1 MNFRKIL
8 LSALISFMLLTSS
21 MVFSQTAL
29 NRIKQDIFVLASDSL
44 MGRSAG
50 TKYGDKAAKYIF
62 SRFEENG
69 MEPKYQSIKTTTTE
83 KNIYAVIEGSD
94 PILKNEFIIMGAHY
108 DHLGY
113 KTKTKSGIIDT
124 IVYNG
129 ADDNASGTSLVL
141 ELGRMIAKNKG
152 DFKRSVVIIAF
163 DSEETGLNGSSY
175 FANSEDRYNDVI
187 ISKNTKLMMS
197 LDMVG
202 WLKQS
207 KKLTISGIGL
217 LDNPYQYFDKL
228 SLKGDNTIKFKDF
241 SRSLFTGS
249 DHMPFLNKNI
259 PAFHVTTG
267 IKSPYH
273 KPGDDAELIDCE
285 GILELTNYFYDVV
298 KNFAN
303 AEKVKPS
310 GKNPAIKKPI
320 PYNYWGFELGT
331 GNNQHDYNEGRM
343 TGKKDFAYSGGFFA
357 HFSISDYFAFKTGVN
372 YNYLGSKRY
381 ETRVKY
387 HSISIPAILVLKLGT
402 PDNNFVFS
410 VGFGGF
416 FDNVFDSRATVGEYK
431 YMNYVSQYVFG
442 FQSEITMR
450 IQRFV
455 FSYQAKNSLTNMYND
470 PLYEYGKTTQI
481 TNTFKI
487 GYVF

>member
-8 LSALISFMLLTSS
+8 LTALISFMLLSSS

-69 MEPKYQSIKTTTTE
+69 MKPKYQSIKINSTE

-152 DFKRSVVIIAF
+152 DFRRSVVIIAF
-163 DSEETGLNGSSY
+163 DSEETGLNGSTY

-187 ISKNTKLMMS
+187 IAKNTKLMMS

-217 LDNPYQYFDKL
+217 LDNPYQYFNKLNLDGDKA
-228 SLKGDNTIKFKDF
+228 IKFKDF
-241 SRSLFTGS
+241 SRSIFTGS
-249 DHMPFLNKNI
+249 DHLPFLYKNI

-273 KPGDDAELIDCE
+273 KPEDDADLIDCE

-298 KNFAN
+298 KNLAN
-303 AEKVKPS
+303 AEKVETS

-320 PYNYWGFELGT
+320 SSNYWGIELGG
-331 GNNQHDYNEGRM
+331 GNNQHDYKEGNM
-343 TGKKDFAYSGGFFA
+343 TGKKDFAYSGGVFA
-357 HFSISDYFAFKTGVN
+357 HISISDYFGFKLGAN
-372 YNYLGSKRY
+372 YNYMSAKRY

-387 HSISIPAILVLKLGT
+387 QSVSVPAILFLKLG
-402 PDNNFVFS
+402 NNTYAFS
-410 VGFGGF
+410 VGIGGF
-416 FDNVFDSRATVGEYK
+416 FDDIFDSRAKVGEDK
-431 YMNYVSQYVFG
+431 YMNYLTQYSFG
-442 FQSEITMR
+442 LQSEIEIR
-450 IQRFV
+450 IQRFI
-455 FSYQAKNSLTNMYND
+455 FSFQTKKGLTNMDKD
-470 PLYEYGKTTQI
+470 PLYDYGKTTQF
-481 TNTFKI
+481 TTTFKI
-487 GYVF
+487 GYIF

>member
-1 MNFRKIL
+1 MNFRKIVL
-8 LSALISFMLLTSS
+8 TALISFMIIPSS

-29 NRIKQDIFVLASDSL
+29 NRIKQDVFVLASDSL

-50 TKYGDKAAKYIF
+50 TIYGDKAGKYIF

-69 MEPKYQSIKTTTTE
+69 MKPKYQSIKINSTE
-83 KNIYAVIEGSD
+83 KNIYAVIQGSD

-113 KTKTKSGIIDT
+113 KTKTKSGSIDT

-152 DFKRSVVIIAF
+152 DFKRSIVIIAF
-163 DSEETGLNGSSY
+163 DSEETGLNGSTY
-175 FANSEDRYNDVI
+175 FANSEDRYNDI
-187 ISKNTKLMMS
+187 IIAQNTKLMMS

-202 WLKQS
+202 WLRQS

-217 LDNPYQYFDKL
+217 LDNPYQYFNNI

-241 SRSLFTGS
+241 SRSIFTGS
-249 DHMPFLNKNI
+249 DHLPFTNKNI
-259 PAFHVTTG
+259 PSFHVTTG
-267 IKSPYH
+267 VKSPYH
-273 KPGDDAELIDCE
+273 KPEDDADLIDCE

-298 KNFAN
+298 KNLAN
-303 AEKVKPS
+303 AETIKTS

-320 PYNYWGFELGT
+320 PSNYWGIELGG
-331 GNNQHDYNEGRM
+331 GNNEHFYNKGNM
-343 TGKKDFAYSGGFFA
+343 TGKSDFLYSGGFFA
-357 HFSISDYFAFKTGVN
+357 HFSLNGYLAIKTGAE
-372 YNYLGSKRY
+372 YNYKGAKRY
-381 ETRVKY
+381 ETRVKA
-387 HSISIPAILVLKLGT
+387 HSVSIPAILVLKAAT
-402 PDNNFVFS
+402 PDNNFVLS

-416 FDNVFDSRATVGEYK
+416 YENILDSRAMINDIKVKDYLNQNAIGLQTEFELR
-431 YMNYVSQYVFG
+431 VF
-442 FQSEITMR
+442 
-450 IQRFV
+450 RFV
-455 FSYQAKNSLTNMYND
+455 YGFTFKRGLTNILSD
-470 PLYEYGKTTQI
+470 PTYGKTNQNST
-481 TNTFKI
+481 TFKI

>member
-1 MNFRKIL
+1 MNFRKIVL
-8 LSALISFMLLTSS
+8 TALISFMIIPSS

-29 NRIKQDIFVLASDSL
+29 NRIKQDVFVLASDSL

-50 TKYGDKAAKYIF
+50 TIYGDKAGKYIF

-69 MEPKYQSIKTTTTE
+69 MKPKYQSIKINSTE
-83 KNIYAVIEGSD
+83 KNIYAVIQGSD

-113 KTKTKSGIIDT
+113 KTRTKSGITDT

-187 ISKNTKLMMS
+187 ISQNTKLMMS

-241 SRSLFTGS
+241 SKSLFTGS

-273 KPGDDAELIDCE
+273 KPEDDADLIDCE

-298 KNFAN
+298 KNLAN
-303 AEKVKPS
+303 AETIKTS

-320 PYNYWGFELGT
+320 PYNYWGIELGT

-343 TGKKDFAYSGGFFA
+343 TGKKDFAYSGGVFA
-357 HFSISDYFAFKTGVN
+357 HISISDHFGFKLGAN
-372 YNYLGSKRY
+372 YNYMSAKRY

-387 HSISIPAILVLKLGT
+387 QSVSVPAILFLKLGA
-402 PDNNFVFS
+402 PDNTYAFS
-410 VGFGGF
+410 VGIGGF
-416 FDNVFDSRATVGEYK
+416 FDDIFDSRAKVDENK
-431 YMNYVSQYVFG
+431 YMNYLTQYSFG
-442 FQSEITMR
+442 LQSEIEIR
-450 IQRFV
+450 IQRFI
-455 FSYQAKNSLTNMYND
+455 FSFQTKKGLTNMDKY
-470 PLYEYGKTTQI
+470 PLYDYGKTTQF
-481 TNTFKI
+481 TTTFKI
-487 GYVF
+487 GYIF